1 MKTIIISD
9 IGGKDKSIIPYGLH
23 MGKHNE
29 TEVMI
34 HHIIDPRMHQGT
46 TTPYS
51 DSQSVTPGNKLS
63 HEEIFER
70 EKGFARKQLDKLLSA
85 EASRLNYPLKYDTS
99 VEVESLDL
107 KLRRILSED
116 KENLCVAS
124 MVPDNSMI
132 ADLDELLEITDKTEL
147 PLLLVPPGVTFKVP
161 AAIVLVTDYSEA
173 SQEPVKRALNWF
185 DSFPVTIKAFEIAAD
200 TVVKQKEQQR
210 EVWEHAM
217 NNFVSPTTLLNT
229 KILIG
234 KKDKDNILEEIRKS
248 DATVAML
255 SRNIFRIP
263 GTKLKKITER
273 KDFLAATGVPVVIY

>member
-9 IGGKDKSIIPYGLH
+9 IGGKDKSIIPYGLN

-70 EKGFARKQLDKLLSA
+70 EKNFAGKQLNKLLSA

-99 VEVESLDL
+99 VEVESLDM
-107 KLRRILSED
+107 KRRKILSKDRED
-116 KENLCVAS
+116 LCVAS

-132 ADLDELLEITDKTEL
+132 ADLEELLEITNKTEL
-147 PLLLVPPGVTFKVP
+147 PLLLVPPGETFRVP
-161 AAIVLVTDYSEA
+161 AAITLVTDYSEE
-173 SQEPVKRALNWF
+173 SQEPVKRALSWF
-185 DSFPVTIKAFEIAAD
+185 DSFPVTIKAFDIAAD
-200 TVVKQKEQQR
+200 TLLEQKEQQR
-210 EVWEHAM
+210 ERWEHAV
-217 NNFVSPTTLLNT
+217 NSFVSPTTLVNT

-234 KKDKDNILEEIRKS
+234 KKNKDIMLEQIRKS

-255 SRNIFRIP
+255 SRRIFRTP
-263 GTKLKKITER
+263 GTRLKKVAER
-273 KDFLAATGVPVVIY
+273 RNFLEKTGLPVVIY